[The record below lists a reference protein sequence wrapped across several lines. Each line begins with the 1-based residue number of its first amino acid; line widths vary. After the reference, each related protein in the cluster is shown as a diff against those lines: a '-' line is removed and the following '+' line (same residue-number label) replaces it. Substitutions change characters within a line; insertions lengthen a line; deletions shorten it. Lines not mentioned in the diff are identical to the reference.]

1 MAIPIQEIVSNLLR
15 AEQDRS
21 PLPRFSETYPGFTP
35 QDAYAVQLAWVEA
48 KQSTGARVVGKKIGL
63 TSPKMQEMFNVNEPD
78 YGHLLDFMLHESGG
92 VISLSSLVQP
102 KVEAEIAFVL
112 RRNLRGPGVTREAVL
127 EATESVMPA
136 LEIIDS
142 RFANWKI
149 TLPDTVSDNASSG
162 RVVLNRSA
170 ARPVDELDLAAVEMV
185 LEKNGEEINRG
196 LASAVQGHPAAA
208 VAWLANKFAEFGQE
222 LRAGE
227 VIMSGAI
234 AGAFDASAG
243 DRFRASLTGLG
254 TVEVVFG

>member
-1 MAIPIQEIVSNLLR
+1 MAVPIQEIVGKLLR
-15 AEQDRS
+15 AEQERS

-48 KQSTGARVVGKKIGL
+48 KQAAGAKVVGKKIGL
-63 TSPKMQEMFNVNEPD
+63 TSPKMQEMFHVNEPD
-78 YGHLLDFMLHESGG
+78 YGHLLDFMLIENQGNIP
-92 VISLSSLVQP
+92 VSSLVQP

-112 RRNLRGPGVTREAVL
+112 RRDIRGPGVTTEAVL
-127 EATESVMPA
+127 EATEYVLPA

-162 RVVLNRSA
+162 RVVLNRAA
-170 ARPVDELDLAAVEMV
+170 ARSVSGLDLATVEMV
-185 LEKNGEEINRG
+185 LEKNGAEISRG
-196 LASAVQGHPAAA
+196 LASAVQGHPATA
-208 VAWLANKFAEFGQE
+208 VAWLANKFAEFGQG

-234 AGAFDASAG
+234 AGAFDAGAR
-243 DRFRASLTGLG
+243 DYFRAQMTGLG
-254 TVEVVFG
+254 TVEVRFS

>member
-1 MAIPIQEIVSNLLR
+1 MPIQEIVGKLLR
-15 AEQDRS
+15 AEQDRA

-48 KQSTGARVVGKKIGL
+48 KKSSGARVVGKKIGL
-63 TSPKMQEMFNVNEPD
+63 TSPKMQEMFGVNEPD

-92 VISLSSLVQP
+92 KIPSSSLVQP

-112 RRNLRGPGVTREAVL
+112 QRDLRGPGVTREAVL
-127 EATESVMPA
+127 EATECVIPA

-162 RVVLNRSA
+162 RVVLNRAA
-170 ARPVDELDLAAVEMV
+170 ARSVTGLDLAAVEMT
-185 LEKNGEEINRG
+185 LEKNGTEISRG
-196 LASAVQGHPAAA
+196 LAAAVQGHPAMA

-227 VIMSGAI
+227 LIMSGAI
-234 AGAFDASAG
+234 AGAFDANAK
-243 DRFRASLTGLG
+243 DQFRAHLTGLG
-254 TVEVVFG
+254 TVEVTFG